1 MLYFAFVVVVVCI
14 LFWLLFIFVRDEHGY
29 FSHQFLFLN
38 VFALRNFVFFFSR
51 CCVYPGSPS
60 TLTDLCAELGQLQH
74 RKNYEMERGRIQI
87 EIDKCNTKPQ

>member
-1 MLYFAFVVVVVCI
+1 MWNVHQNTNAKKNTNTTTAAAVVVATA
-14 LFWLLFIFVRDEHGY
+14 
-29 FSHQFLFLN
+29 FSSEDNGTIVEAGTHP
-38 VFALRNFVFFFSR
+38 R
-51 CCVYPGSPS
+51 SPS